1 LEQLELAAAN
11 VHIPTLLMRGMKS
24 DVVTDDGVADAK
36 RRINDLEV
44 FDVTLAGHM
53 IAGDKNDAFNLGLL
67 DFLKRRVPM

>member
-1 LEQLELAAAN
+1 
-11 VHIPTLLMRGMKS
+11 MKS